1 MYRLLG
7 DKVVDT
13 EELIPFFEE
22 NGIHMVENITN
33 ATKRDDAVGLRIA
46 VPVSEL
52 GFSGRVLD
60 EEQMDQ
66 LMEQAEALS
75 TQKLEGVLDADFG
88 FKLYAYTYNEIDNTI
103 LINVVIMEKYLG
115 RRKLPDVLKRL
126 FDV

>member
-13 EELIPFFEE
+13 EELIPLFEE
-22 NGIHMVENITN
+22 NGIHVVENITN

-75 TQKLEGVLDADFG
+75 TQKLEGVLDPDFG
-88 FKLYAYTYNEIDNTI
+88 FKLYAYTYNEVDNTI